1 MKKKPVFTVLSWILM
16 AAAFTSCSIGGGS
29 YSAETQDAHGQA
41 RPVTLKMFTFGE
53 GLSEQLHDMAEQYH
67 ALHPEVTV
75 ETELISN
82 EYDSVLQTKLNSGD
96 VPDIFMTQG
105 YWANR
110 TYKDIVVELT
120 GEPFLNQ
127 IEDSALKAAE
137 WDGKIYGVPVSIQ
150 SYGFIY
156 NKKVFADAGIDTLPT
171 TFSGLEETAKRLKA
185 KGVTP
190 FANSFKEWWVFKH
203 IASQTLAAE
212 EGDYAQ
218 TAQEIS
224 EGTKTFKDLR
234 LFSRTFDMIDLM
246 VKYGSDKPLE
256 TDYGTGLA
264 LVAQGKAAMIH
275 NGNWAEGDMLK
286 ANPSAEIGF
295 FPEPVGD
302 DPSKARLMVDSSVLL
317 RISNS
322 SKHIDEAK
330 NFLDYIVTDYIKQYG
345 WHGEVPVLKGGAAPD
360 GQLAAETIRYM
371 NKGETYPWVQGYWPD
386 GFDTEL
392 GALFQEYVAQVKT
405 KDQVLDELTKAWVKL
420 VKAANM

>member
-1 MKKKPVFTVLSWILM
+1 MKKKPAFNVLSWIFM
-16 AAAFTSCSIGGGS
+16 AAVFTSCSIDGGS
-29 YSAETQDAHGQA
+29 YSAETQDVSTQAH
-41 RPVTLKMFTFGE
+41 PVTLKMFTFGE
-53 GLSEQLHDMAEQYH
+53 GLSEQLHDMADKYH
-67 ALHPEVTV
+67 ARHPEVTV

-82 EYDSVLQTKLNSGD
+82 EYDSVLKTKLNSGD

-105 YWANR
+105 YWANE

-127 IEDSALKAAE
+127 IKASALKAAE
-137 WDGKIYGVPVSIQ
+137 LDGKIYGVPVSTQ

-156 NKKVFADAGIDTLPT
+156 NKKVFDDAGIDTLPT
-171 TFSGLEETAKRLKA
+171 TYTGLEETAKRLKA

-212 EGDYAQ
+212 EGVYAQ

-224 EGTKTFKDLR
+224 EGTKTFKDLP
-234 LFSRTFDMIDLM
+234 LFGRTFDMTDLM

-264 LVAQGKAAMIH
+264 MVAEGKAAMIH

-330 NFLDYIVTDYIKQYG
+330 KFLDYIVTDYIKQYG
-345 WHGEVPVLKGGAAPD
+345 WHGEVPVVKGGAVPD

>member
-1 MKKKPVFTVLSWILM
+1 MKKKPVFLALSLILM
-16 AAAFTSCSIGGGS
+16 AVPFTGCSLGSSS
-29 YSAETQDAHGQA
+29 YSMEAPDAGAQP
-41 RPVTLKMFTFGE
+41 RPVILKMFTFGE
-53 GLSEQLHDMAEQYH
+53 GLSEQLHDMAEKYH
-67 ALHPEVTV
+67 TLHPEVTV

-82 EYDSVLQTKLNSGD
+82 EYDSVLKTKLNSGD

-105 YWANR
+105 YATNR

-120 GEPFLNQ
+120 GEPFLDQ
-127 IEDSALKAAE
+127 IENSALKAAE
-137 WDGKIYGVPVSIQ
+137 LDGKIYGIPVSIQ

-156 NKKVFADAGIDTLPT
+156 NKKVFKGAGIASLPET
-171 TFSGLEETAKRLKA
+171 YSELEQAAKRIKA

-212 EGDYAQ
+212 EGNYEQ

-224 EGTKTFKDLR
+224 KGTKTFKDLP
-234 LFSRTFDMIDLM
+234 LFGRTFDMIDLM

-264 LVAQGKAAMIH
+264 LVAQGKAAMVH

-286 ANPSAEIGF
+286 ANPSSELGF

-302 DPSKARLMVDSSVLL
+302 DPSKARLMVDSSVVL
-317 RISNS
+317 RISDS

-330 NFLDYIVTDYIKQYG
+330 QFLDYIVADYIKQYG
-345 WHGEVPVLKGGAAPD
+345 WHGEVPVVKGGAVPD
-360 GQLAAETIRYM
+360 GQLAAETIRYIK
-371 NKGETYPWVQGYWPD
+371 KGKTYPWVQGYWPD
-386 GFDTEL
+386 GFDTQL
-392 GALFQEYVAQVKT
+392 GALFQEYVAHAKS
-405 KDQVLDELTKAWVKL
+405 KDEVLEDLTKAWVKL
-420 VKAANM
+420 VRAANM